1 MDGHIV
7 RVRIHPAIG
16 VARVGNSVEAP
27 FVGPE
32 SPDQKPADPGSFKD
46 AAGAI
51 RRQAARFRVY
61 GHNAAGEVVRELKP
75 GEAGVSEIRWTVH
88 LANKKAAWYQ
98 FHVPL
103 DIPEGETLA
112 PEQYGRRNAG
122 VVGADRKKLV
132 NDPGSRTVRGSLT
145 ETQKFDTGKIMGK
158 AVYLGEIS
166 TRADGRLLVLG
177 GRGHSA
183 SYANA
188 PITGVANN
196 DTWYDDVSDGPVT
209 AKVLIDDREL
219 TATPAWVVVGPPHY
233 APGVRSIRTL
243 YDLLFDVFVKA
254 GSLTRPQQIS
264 YTDHIEPLLRRFC
277 DLQWVNQGFATQFG
291 WNGPNHFLSPA
302 LRGRLADPSRRSR
315 ELRRQ
320 TYVALRDWDRDGM
333 SPLPWPWL
341 YGDAMASRPRSV
353 RQHITLSPTQDW
365 MLRRW
370 ADGAFQSGP
379 LRQPRPTLDDAPV
392 AEQPGLLDRAALE
405 NCAADAFH
413 PGCEVTWPIRSP
425 SMFTAPFRIRHRA
438 PGTTEPDFGPTLT
451 PQEAAAVGGPLY
463 AQGPG
468 DLTRWMAAPWQADT
482 ASCRSGYE
490 VLANLGPRYSP
501 YLPTFWPAQVPNH
514 VLKLVDFETVNT
526 PPTGGDD
533 SAREE
538 AFERRATWLRG
549 LTGTMN
555 EQRTQMITDWPKL
568 GVVEVRDYTV
578 GDGKFPERIQVE
590 SRPGSPLDQAS
601 DTANLVNLHVP
612 EAGPPTLA
620 AAAGGVRPED
630 STALAADEAAYV
642 ARAVSEAARAT
653 GYREEEIAAGYLE
666 RLDPFHE
673 AQ

>member
-1 MDGHIV
+1 MDGLIV
-7 RVRIHPAIG
+7 QARIHPAIG

-32 SPDQKPADPGSFKD
+32 SPDQEPGALGSYKD
-46 AAGAI
+46 GSGAI

-61 GHNAAGEVVRELKP
+61 GYNAAGQVVRELKP
-75 GEAGVSEIRWTVH
+75 GDAGVSEIEWTVH

-98 FHVPL
+98 FHLAL
-103 DIPEGETLA
+103 DIPEGKTLA
-112 PEQYGRRNAG
+112 SGQYARRNAD
-122 VVGADRKKLV
+122 VVGADRAKLV
-132 NDPGSRTVRGSLT
+132 NDPGSRTVRGSIT
-145 ETQKFDTGKIMGK
+145 QTQKFDSGRIMGT

-166 TRADGRLLVLG
+166 TRSDGRLMVLG
-177 GRGHSA
+177 GRGRSA
-183 SYANA
+183 SYKNK
-188 PITGVANN
+188 PITGVADN

-209 AKVLIDDREL
+209 AKVGIDGREL
-219 TATPAWVVVGPPHY
+219 TATPAWVVVGPPDY
-233 APGVRSIRTL
+233 APGVKSVRTL

-264 YTDHIEPLLRRFC
+264 FTDHIEPILRRFC
-277 DLQWVNQGFATQFG
+277 DLQWVNHGFATQFG
-291 WNGPNHFLSPA
+291 WNGPNSFLSPA
-302 LRGRLADPSRRSR
+302 MRKRLADPSGRNR

-320 TYVALRDWDRDGM
+320 TYVALRDYDRDGK

-341 YGDAMASRPRSV
+341 YGDAMASKPASV
-353 RQHITLSPTQDW
+353 RQHITLTPTQDW
-365 MLRRW
+365 MLQRW
-370 ADGAFQSGP
+370 ADGAFQAGP
-379 LRQPRPTLDDAPV
+379 LRQPRPTVDGAPV

-413 PGCEVTWPIRSP
+413 PGYEVTWPIRSP
-425 SMFTAPFRIRHRA
+425 SMFTAPFRIAHRA
-438 PGTTEPDFGPTLT
+438 PGTAEPDFGPTLT
-451 PQEAAAVGGPLY
+451 PQEAAAKNGPLY

-490 VLANLGPRYSP
+490 VLAGLGPRYSP

-514 VLKLVDFETVNT
+514 VLKLEDFEKVDT
-526 PPTGGDD
+526 PPAGADD

-549 LTGTMN
+549 LTGTVN
-555 EQRTQMITDWPKL
+555 QQRMQMVTDWPKL
-568 GVVEVRDYTV
+568 GIVEVRDYTG
-578 GDGKFPERIQVE
+578 GDGKFPERIGVE
-590 SRPGSPLDQAS
+590 SRPGPPLDQAL
-601 DTANLVNLHVP
+601 DTANLVNLQVQ
-612 EAGPPTLA
+612 EAGPAVLG
-620 AAAGGVRPED
+620 AAAGTWPPEGPD
-630 STALAADEAAYV
+630 PETVEAGFV
-642 ARAVSEAARAT
+642 ARAVGEAARKT